1 MKSRT
6 VLAIL
11 SFTFV
16 IAGLGSFSAFASSH
30 REAPGI
36 TRLPQVDGTD
46 FYLFRSY
53 ESGREGFVTLIANY
67 NPLQDPYGGPNY
79 FPLDADAVYEIHI
92 TNDGDAV
99 EDITFRFRFFQ
110 SAKFITVPSG
120 GQDIPI
126 PLVNAGPIGAGDTDK
141 LNVER
146 SYDVQCIRGPV
157 DDPQETSF
165 VTQAGDGGAK
175 FEMPM
180 DNIGNKSI
188 PDYDAYADQFVY
200 DVTIPGCST
209 PGRLFAGQRKESF
222 QVNLG
227 EIFDLV
233 NTDLLGPPD
242 AEASVTAGKNITSII
257 LEAPISCLTS
267 GAGSIIGGW
276 TTASLPRTRVLRE
289 GADATFYQPEENF
302 GGFVQVS
309 RLGNPLVNEVMIGMT
324 KKNLF
329 NASHPSDDIQFVT
342 YVTNPTFPALLE
354 ILFGV
359 TAPTAFP
366 RADLIQVFLTG
377 VLGLNQDGSTGEI
390 VRLNTAIPPVPS
402 FAQNNLGV
410 VGGDLAGFPNG
421 RRPGDDVVDIALR
434 ALMGVLLPE
443 ADAPDGQL
451 PYTDGARQHA
461 DQFDD
466 TFPYLKTP
474 TPGSPALRVPAGSE
488 PGPRLTLQHAIYLVR
503 EFAEFLCL
511 KTGVGFTS
519 SDCRSLMTT
528 PR

>member
-92 TNDGDAV
+92 TNDGDAI

-110 SAKFITVPSG
+110 RAKFITVPSG

-146 SYDVQCIRGPV
+146 SYDVQCMRGPV

-200 DVTIPGCST
+200 DVTIPGCPT

-289 GADATFYQPEENF
+289 GADATFDQPEENF

-309 RLGNPLVNEVMIGMT
+309 RLGNPLVNEVVIGMT

-354 ILFGV
+354 ILFGF

-390 VRLNTAIPPVPS
+390 VRLNTAIPPVSGVSTSFRYTLWVVASRLRNRNVRLRESCEWPPS
-402 FAQNNLGV
+402 RPTREFIAVAAFGRQLRESDALRSPTPRQSSNLGIRFLV
-410 VGGDLAGFPNG
+410 DAFA
-421 RRPGDDVVDIALR
+421 RP
-434 ALMGVLLPE
+434 
-443 ADAPDGQL
+443 
-451 PYTDGARQHA
+451 QH
-461 DQFDD
+461 
-466 TFPYLKTP
+466 
-474 TPGSPALRVPAGSE
+474 
-488 PGPRLTLQHAIYLVR
+488 LV
-503 EFAEFLCL
+503 A
-511 KTGVGFTS
+511 T
-519 SDCRSLMTT
+519 
-528 PR
+528 